1 LSSLLKHRFRW
12 LTKCVRRSIVA
23 RTTLAILVLS
33 MSLGLTFAAIVSRN
47 VDRREQERAEV
58 RLQGLL
64 ATVERTAQIACY
76 LNDPT
81 LAAEIAHGLMLNRTL
96 SGVSI
101 TAGKVT
107 LARVGNTPLRAD
119 GVSVSSIRSQIYS
132 PFDAHEAVGEIALFV
147 DRVAIHAEAAGYARD
162 STLAMSLQAALVA
175 AGVALA
181 VYFFST
187 RPIRAVSNELHRI
200 RSQTSAR
207 LRIPPGN
214 RLDEIGTLVT
224 DVNTLIGSLEDLL
237 IREREL
243 RIEHAVGERRMR
255 LIFEKAESGIF
266 VLDGR
271 GVLDS
276 WNPAFVRLLRLPAAQ
291 LPRAGVTQL
300 QQLLA
305 QHAVR
310 VNELIRECLTSA
322 QSNDLDLEMTG
333 DGNSRAGWIEISLKP
348 IGAGVLQGIVNDITE
363 RKQEELCAQELAAHD
378 TLTGV
383 LNLRGLNA
391 GLAVAFARRASD
403 SIPELALLQIDL
415 DYFKEVNDA
424 YGHESGDRVLRH
436 VAGILQRNTRRGD
449 LIARPGGDEFVVA
462 LVGIADLSK
471 AQQIAKTIIADIKLP
486 IDIAGQRVHIGASIG
501 IAFAT
506 GESDSP
512 QAVMRRADEAMY
524 CAKKSGRGQVCLAP
538 LSQRLSEDAVA

>member
-1 LSSLLKHRFRW
+1 
-12 LTKCVRRSIVA
+12 
-23 RTTLAILVLS
+23 
-33 MSLGLTFAAIVSRN
+33 
-47 VDRREQERAEV
+47 
-58 RLQGLL
+58 
-64 ATVERTAQIACY
+64 
-76 LNDPT
+76 
-81 LAAEIAHGLMLNRTL
+81 
-96 SGVSI
+96 
-101 TAGKVT
+101 
-107 LARVGNTPLRAD
+107 
-119 GVSVSSIRSQIYS
+119 
-132 PFDAHEAVGEIALFV
+132 
-147 DRVAIHAEAAGYARD
+147 
-162 STLAMSLQAALVA
+162 
-175 AGVALA
+175 
-181 VYFFST
+181 
-187 RPIRAVSNELHRI
+187 
-200 RSQTSAR
+200 
-207 LRIPPGN
+207 
-214 RLDEIGTLVT
+214 
-224 DVNTLIGSLEDLL
+224 
-237 IREREL
+237 
-243 RIEHAVGERRMR
+243 
-255 LIFEKAESGIF
+255 
-266 VLDGR
+266 
-271 GVLDS
+271 
-276 WNPAFVRLLRLPAAQ
+276 
-291 LPRAGVTQL
+291 
-300 QQLLA
+300 
-305 QHAVR
+305 
-310 VNELIRECLTSA
+310 
-322 QSNDLDLEMTG
+322 
-333 DGNSRAGWIEISLKP
+333 
-348 IGAGVLQGIVNDITE
+348 IVNDITE